1 MAQATSNNSQLR
13 KGVVELA
20 VLALLTTKPTYGS
33 QLVAELAAQPALAI
47 TAGTVYPLLARLSK
61 GGLVTTQWQE
71 SPSGPP
77 RKYYS
82 LTALGRARQ
91 RSLATEFEAIT
102 EAMNSLF
109 GGAK

>member
-1 MAQATSNNSQLR
+1 VTERDTGASQLR

-20 VLALLTTKPTYGS
+20 VLGLLSAEPKYGT
-33 QLVAELAAQPALAI
+33 QLVAELANQPALAI

-61 GGLVTTQWQE
+61 GDLVSTHWQE

-82 LTALGRARQ
+82 LTPLGRTRQ
-91 RSLATEFEAIT
+91 GALAAEFTAIT
-102 EAMNSLF
+102 DAMNHLF
-109 GGAK
+109 GGVK